1 MTTSATIY
9 VTIAKILIMRFPM
22 ICRIRKQRLQN
33 KKPELPFII
42 PYNAKLK
49 SMLVRIP
56 NINTG
61 IVAIWM

>member
-9 VTIAKILIMRFPM
+9 ATIAKILIMRFPM
-22 ICRIRKQRLQN
+22 ICRIRKQRLKT

-42 PYNAKLK
+42 PYNSKLK
-49 SMLVRIP
+49 SKLVRIP

-61 IVAIWM
+61 IVTIWM